1 MLVSDFWYVASNQE
15 TPPSGVDHWSASFDG
30 SSVAAFT
37 PTRSTDTDS
46 CQELAAGSVDT
57 STWWVVCA
65 TNGSTRFDR
74 VGVDGTLV
82 GSTPLPP
89 SDGLSTPLVDPSG
102 KDLYMWGPVG
112 KTLTRI
118 DIASGTVSTVTAKIA
133 ATTADPV
140 ADLANAI
147 GRWIAPPVAQRSLSI
162 PGWSCR
168 RTGRASSRSRP
179 TSANGEGVSS
189 QGVFAFDAATLEQVA
204 HWPPTADLTSIAI
217 SPDGAWLY
225 AAGQPGFDAAGKA
238 TGDPASI
245 TVYSTTDGSVGL
257 TAGRLGYE
265 TISFTAP
272 VLP

>member
-1 MLVSDFWYVASNQE
+1 M
-15 TPPSGVDHWSASFDG
+15 
-30 SSVAAFT
+30 
-37 PTRSTDTDS
+37 
-46 CQELAAGSVDT
+46 
-57 STWWVVCA
+57 VCS
-65 TNGSTRFDR
+65 TNGTARFDR

-89 SDGLSTPLVDPSG
+89 YDGLGAPLVDPSG
-102 KDLYMWGPVG
+102 KDLYMWSPVG

-118 DIASGTVSTVTAKIA
+118 DIASGTVSSVTAKIA

-140 ADLANAI
+140 ADLAHAI
-147 GRWIAPPVAQRSLSI
+147 GRWIAPPVAAKVFVDPGLVLSPDGTRI
-162 PGWSCR
+162 FALAAD
-168 RTGRASSRSRP
+168 TG
-179 TSANGEGVSS
+179 NGEAVSS
-189 QGVFAFDAATLEQVA
+189 QGVFVFDAATLEQVA

-245 TVYSTTDGSVGL
+245 TVYSTTDGSVRL

-265 TISFTAP
+265 TISFTGP